1 MDLNQKLCALLDI
14 EEQNKILHNQI
25 QALSGRLLELQSKQA
40 THTPRKS
47 LYASRDPVA
56 VATAAVESGDF
67 NSNQQLLDVIKFL
80 RREKEIA
87 DTKSEV
93 KVLLMVTLIANS

>member
-1 MDLNQKLCALLDI
+1 M
-14 EEQNKILHNQI
+14 
-25 QALSGRLLELQSKQA
+25 SGRLVELQSKQA
-40 THTPRKS
+40 PPTPSRS

-67 NSNQQLLDVIKFL
+67 QSNQQLLDVIKFL

-93 KVLLMVTLIANS
+93 ILGLIFSVLCICFSIT

>member
-1 MDLNQKLCALLDI
+1 
-14 EEQNKILHNQI
+14 LHNQV
-25 QALSGRLLELQSKQA
+25 QAYSARLMELQSKQA
-40 THTPRKS
+40 PKTPPKS
-47 LYASRDPVA
+47 FFASRDPVA

-67 NSNQQLLDVIKFL
+67 QSNQQLLDVIKFL

-93 KVLLMVTLIANS
+93 LLLTFGFSRT